1 MTAPLILPDDAHN
14 RELVAHVHPLD
25 RVNPTPVDRYQ
36 LVVLGGG
43 TAGLVSAM
51 GAAAIGAKVALVER
65 HLLGGDCLNTGCVPS
80 KSLISAARAMA
91 DARRLAS
98 FGGRATV
105 EVDFPAVMERVRRLR
120 AGIAPHDGVKRLT
133 DAGVDVFLGDA
144 RFVGRDA
151 VEVGGARLEF
161 SRAVIATGARAANL
175 PVPGLAEATAY
186 TNETIFNLTELP
198 ASLVVIDAGPI
209 GCELAQSFARLG
221 SRVTVVSLDER
232 VLPREDADAA
242 AVVASVLLDDGV
254 ALQLGAKLVRV
265 DRAGDRVTVVYARD
279 GVEERVSAA
288 GVLVA
293 VGRAPNVEGLGLEVA
308 GVGVDRSGVVV
319 DDFLRTANPRVFAAG
334 DICSPLKFTHAT
346 DAMARIVIQN
356 TLFPGRARVSRLVV
370 PWCTYTEPEVAHV
383 GLTEA
388 EARKQGVPCLS
399 LTLPLHDVDR
409 AVLEGDTRG
418 FARLHVH
425 PGTGR
430 VLGATLVGR
439 NAGDM
444 IGPAVLA
451 MTAGLRASTLAR
463 AIAPYPTQGEVWKRL
478 GDAWQRTR
486 FTARVKALVKLWLR
500 WMR

>member
-1 MTAPLILPDDAHN
+1 MTAPLILPDDAYN
-14 RELVAHVHPLD
+14 RELVAHVHPPG
-25 RVNPTPVDRYQ
+25 RVNPTPAGRYQ

-51 GAAAIGAKVALVER
+51 GAAALGAKVALVER

-80 KSLISAARAMA
+80 KALIAAARAVA
-91 DARRLAS
+91 DARRLGA
-98 FGGRATV
+98 FGARATV
-105 EVDFPAVMERVRRLR
+105 EVDFPAVMERLRRLR
-120 AGIAPHDGVKRLT
+120 AEIAPHDGVERLT
-133 DAGVDVFLGDA
+133 GAGVDVFLGDA
-144 RFVGRDA
+144 RFVSRDA
-151 VEVGGARLEF
+151 VEVGGARLMF
-161 SRAVIATGARAANL
+161 SRAVIATGARAASL
-175 PVPGLAEATAY
+175 PVPGLAEAAAY

-198 ASLVVIDAGPI
+198 TSLVVIGAGPI

-221 SRVTVVSLDER
+221 STVTIVSLDDQ
-232 VLPREDADAA
+232 VMPREDADAA
-242 AVVASVLLDDGV
+242 AVVAVALVEDGV
-254 ALQLGAKLVRV
+254 ALRLGAKLLRV
-265 DRAGDRVTVVYARD
+265 DRAGGTATVVFERA

-293 VGRAPNVEGLGLEVA
+293 VGRAPNVEGLGLDVA
-308 GVGVDRSGVVV
+308 GVAVDRAGVVV
-319 DDFLRTANPRVFAAG
+319 DDFLRTANPHIFAAG
-334 DICSPLKFTHAT
+334 DVCSPLKFTHAA

-356 TLFPGRARVSRLVV
+356 ALFPGRARVSRLVV

-388 EARKQGVPCLS
+388 DARKQGVPCLS

-418 FARLHVH
+418 FARLNVH

-451 MTAGLRASTLAR
+451 MTAGISASTLAR
-463 AIAPYPTQGEVWKRL
+463 TIAPYPTQGEIWKRL

-486 FTARVKALVKLWLR
+486 FTARVEAIVRLWLR